1 MYLRGST
8 LFDAPEADI
17 RKGNTGLHLI
27 ESVCHP
33 ITIPLP
39 YGLVEQIGG
48 EYRKQSVII
57 PVFQQFYDGRIN
69 ITVLL
74 NLYRFQSEIVNSQ
87 QSCALQLIELVFI
100 VREVQYLYGFIDSQ
114 ASLRRMSVII
124 GVLWICSLH
133 EIKVL
138 IVASA
143 VDLPL
148 PGLPAISKPTVLFGF
163 SNHIATSARHFLS
176 AGFSM
181 YVRPLRLTS
190 RS

>member
-1 MYLRGST
+1 MCNIYNVYLRGST
-8 LFDAPEADI
+8 LFDASEADI
-17 RKGNTGLHLI
+17 RKGNTSQHLV
-27 ESVCHP
+27 ETVCHP
-33 ITIPLP
+33 IAIPFP

-57 PVFQQFYDGRIN
+57 PVFQQLYDGGID
-69 ITVLL
+69 IAILL
-74 NLYRFQSEIVNSQ
+74 HLHWFQSEIVNSQ

-100 VREVQYLYGFIDSQ
+100 VREVQNLYGFIDSQ
-114 ASLRRMSVII
+114 TCIRRMSVII
-124 GVLWICSLH
+124 RILWICSLH

-148 PGLPAISKPTVLFGF
+148 PGLPAISNPTVLFGF
-163 SNHIATSARHFLS
+163 SNHIATSVRHFLS

-181 YVRPLRLTS
+181 YVLP
-190 RS
+190 

>member
-1 MYLRGST
+1 MYLRGGIIPDTS
-8 LFDAPEADI
+8 EADI
-17 RKGNTGLHLI
+17 WKGYTGQHLI
-27 ESVCHP
+27 ETICHP
-33 ITIPLP
+33 VAIPLP
-39 YGLVEQIGG
+39 NSLVEQIGG

-148 PGLPAISKPTVLFGF
+148 PGLPAISRPTVLFGF
-163 SNHIATSARHFLS
+163 SNHIPTSVRHSLS

-181 YVRPLRLTS
+181 
-190 RS
+190 